1 MPPPPTL
8 QLGSSERATFG
19 LSSEIVSDEVSL
31 PYIDAVSAHELKAAE
46 TMVQEEVI
54 RLLRFMTYYDAL
66 DTTKRSFV
74 LVLSR

>member
-19 LSSEIVSDEVSL
+19 LSSETVSDEVSL

>member
-19 LSSEIVSDEVSL
+19 LSSETVSDEVSL

-46 TMVQEEVI
+46 TMVQEEV
-54 RLLRFMTYYDAL
+54 M
-66 DTTKRSFV
+66 
-74 LVLSR
+74 